1 MPDALL
7 AAGAPARN
15 NESCAPPYG
24 AHKDSFEFSTAE
36 AEDTKCSPSSH
47 PTSAELVA
55 IEALIAHADRPLSTC
70 QECGFHQLTAT
81 IDHGRRNAR
90 KWLAMI

>member
-7 AAGAPARN
+7 AAGALARN
-15 NESCAPPYG
+15 NEACAPPYG
-24 AHKDSFEFSTAE
+24 ARKDSFEFSTAG

-47 PTSAELVA
+47 PTSGELAA
-55 IEALIAHADRPLSTC
+55 IEALIAHADRLLSTC
-70 QECGFHQLTAT
+70 RECGFHQLTAT
-81 IDHGRRNAR
+81 IEHGGRNAR